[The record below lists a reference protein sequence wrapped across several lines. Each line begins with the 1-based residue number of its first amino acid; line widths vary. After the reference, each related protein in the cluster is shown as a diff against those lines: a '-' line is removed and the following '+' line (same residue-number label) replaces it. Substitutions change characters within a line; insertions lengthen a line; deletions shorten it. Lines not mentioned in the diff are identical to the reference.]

1 MFAKKITFIMENSV
15 KKIASYIL
23 IFVVLIS
30 TLLGI
35 FSVWELIS
43 LEDVMWKIMKTL
55 FIVFVSALVVLFI
68 YSVLLR
74 DSSKKKFQD

>member
-1 MFAKKITFIMENSV
+1 MENSV
-15 KKIASYIL
+15 KKIASYVL

-30 TLLGI
+30 TLIGI
-35 FSVWELIS
+35 FSVWDLIN
-43 LEDVMWKIMKTL
+43 LEDVMWKIMQTL
-55 FIVFVSALVVLFI
+55 FIVFISALVVLFI